1 MTTEMEKGRVGPF
14 VHVFG
19 AGMDLCW
26 LQAWTAFV
34 LHAFFAYEVPLLF
47 VISIYCCGSLTEHYC
62 YFRKRLRIQV
72 LLVKTIL
79 FSAAFLGA
87 TRFFLFRHNH
97 NTFPSQF
104 SRMFGGRDP
113 FMDWSLMLII
123 LLMAGIVWRR
133 STIHVSKPLSPENIY
148 LRVDLGIAAFFSLLI
163 LKLMLFGRFHVTL
176 LYPDLKYLFFP
187 FFMFALLT
195 IGLMLSGGNGNRQY
209 AAGFGRMGIIL
220 SFGAVMVSGGSGMI
234 FLFHSQMTTSA
245 EILSRILKKAGPPLE
260 GAIIWLGRLLWSS
273 RHNDVLPPPSASKDP
288 GSYAGLA
295 KGAVEPGWLTSVL
308 KWGTTAVLALTIL
321 FLIYLL
327 LRFLLHFLLTQTDS
341 KKVRNTRIFVFPEWV
356 KRFITFIARTLNR
369 IPALLKGID
378 SAAGLFTALASWG
391 RRSGMPYKKTDTP
404 MEYGAR
410 LAASFPGLK
419 TEIEMIVHLVYQEI
433 YGGLKLESHQIDA
446 GKSAKRRMAHPVF
459 WKKRIKTWVFSGGK

>member
-1 MTTEMEKGRVGPF
+1 MTPEIGKSRVGPL

-26 LQAWTAFV
+26 LQAWTSFA
-34 LHAFFAYEVPLLF
+34 LHALFDYEVPLLF

-62 YFRKRLRIQV
+62 YSRKRLRIQV
-72 LLVKTIL
+72 FLVKTIL

-87 TRFFLFRHNH
+87 TRFFLFRYND
-97 NTFPSQF
+97 NTFPIQF
-104 SRMFGGRDP
+104 SRMFGAHEP
-113 FMDWSLMLII
+113 FLDWCLMLVI

-133 STIHVSKPLSPENIY
+133 STIHVSKPLSPENVY

-163 LKLMLFGRFHVTL
+163 LKLMLFGRFHVTI

-195 IGLMLSGGNGNRQY
+195 IGLMLSGGNGDRQY

-220 SFGAVMVSGGSGMI
+220 SFGAVMVSGGMGMV
-234 FLFHSQMTTSA
+234 FLLHSQMTASA
-245 EILSRILKKAGPPLE
+245 QILSRVLKKAGPPLE
-260 GAIIWLGRLLWSS
+260 GAIIWLARLLWSS
-273 RHNDVLPPPSASKDP
+273 KRNELLPLPPAPKDP
-288 GSYAGLA
+288 ELYAGLA
-295 KGAVEPGWLTSVL
+295 KGAVETGWLTSAL
-308 KWGTTAVLALTIL
+308 KWGTTALLVLTIL
-321 FLIYLL
+321 FFIYLL

-341 KKVRNTRIFVFPEWV
+341 KKVRNTRIFVFPKWL
-356 KRFITFIARTLNR
+356 KRFISFIAR

-391 RRSGMPYKKTDTP
+391 RRSGIPYKKTDTP

-410 LAASFPGLK
+410 LAASFPDLK
-419 TEIEMIVHLVYQEI
+419 TEIETIIHLLYKEI
-433 YGGLKLESHQIDA
+433 YGGLTLDNNQMAD
-446 GKSAKRRMAHPVF
+446 GKRAKKRMAHPAF
-459 WKKRIKTWVFSGGK
+459 WKNRIKTWVLSGGK

>member
-1 MTTEMEKGRVGPF
+1 MTPEMEKSRVGTF

-34 LHAFFAYEVPLLF
+34 LHALFDYEVPLLF
-47 VISIYCCGSLTEHYC
+47 MLSIYCCGSLTEYYC

-72 LLVKTIL
+72 FLVKVIL

-87 TRFFLFRHNH
+87 THFFLFRNNH

-104 SRMFGGRDP
+104 SRMFGAHDP
-113 FMDWSLMLII
+113 FLDWSLMLII
-123 LLMAGIVWRR
+123 LLMAGIIWRR
-133 STIHVSKPLSPENIY
+133 STIHVSKPLSPENVY

-163 LKLMLFGRFHVTL
+163 LKLMLFGRFHVTI

-220 SFGAVMVSGGSGMI
+220 SFAAVVVSGGVGML
-234 FLFHSQMTTSA
+234 FLFHSQMTASA
-245 EILSRILKKAGPPLE
+245 QILSRILKKAGPPME
-260 GAIIWLGRLLWSS
+260 SAIIWFGRLLWSS
-273 RHNDVLPPPSASKDP
+273 KRNEVLPPSPAP
-288 GSYAGLA
+288 ENPELYAGLA
-295 KGAVEPGWLTSVL
+295 KGNLETGWLTSVL
-308 KWGTTAVLALTIL
+308 KWGATAVLVLSIL

-327 LRFLLHFLLTQTDS
+327 LRFLLNFLLTQTDS
-341 KKVRNTRIFVFPEWV
+341 KKVRNTRIFVFPEWL
-356 KRFITFIARTLNR
+356 KRFISFIAR
-369 IPALLKGID
+369 IPALLKGIN

-391 RRSGMPYKKTDTP
+391 RRSGIPYNKTDTP

-410 LAASFPGLK
+410 LAASFPDLK
-419 TEIEMIVHLVYQEI
+419 TEIELIVHLVYSEI
-433 YGGLKLESHQIDA
+433 YGELKLEHTQIAA
-446 GKSAKRRMAHPVF
+446 GKRAKRRMAHPFF
-459 WKKRIKTWVFSGGK
+459 WKNRIKTWVLSNGK